1 MGALLRPQLRS
12 AEEALVQL
20 LRFSI
25 APSASSLSSAC
36 ATPCHDIP
44 QVMSGLEIVASIAG
58 VAAAAIKVSVTMN
71 DLAEELGSA
80 GKDVRYIGNDMAGFS
95 QVLRLVQSSLEESI
109 NTAGSRV
116 IQSVFDTLPQLI
128 EQCSTVYDEANSL
141 MVAINPKDSSLS
153 VFKKMKFVFYRGRIT
168 ILRSLLDSSKSTL
181 NLLLVTLNIEMAKS
195 KMPDKAL
202 MEQLQNERIAFIKVV
217 QSQNKALDEAMKE
230 VEKAKKEATRLKLK
244 RDKEKEKDRGDGN
257 DEDATLDEVVPER
270 LSRPY
275 SYKPP
280 PPYTLHSAPSVSQL
294 IYQPPS
300 LERFNSVRK
309 SSNAV
314 TSLALSL
321 EPAGATGDY
330 GVPTPPTSPP
340 EQTPYGAYTSYT
352 AYVPPQPPL
361 QSPTNEDPQF
371 GKRRSADDIDPVD
384 NTKNA
389 RPAFGGTRVF
399 SDPGPARSNATSND
413 HLDPGTTPRERERSP
428 YGFSRVPQEESP
440 RVEKKRP
447 SSQASSSSAPSGNAS
462 YRNFSTPVSGESKM
476 KSVPE
481 EQEPAS
487 AGANASPT
495 APTGASWKPK
505 FTYHPP
511 PPPPPPAYPSSND
524 TYAPPQP
531 KSPPIP
537 RKSVPPPP
545 PPRHGITYV
554 VIAPYLSHE
563 IGHLSLVPFDT
574 LVDVSSYT
582 PEEEFLPYPTAFDAA
597 PKHYWQAS
605 LGTRR
610 GPRGLFPH
618 NTVCSDGGASGG
630 LRNFEIEWQA

>member
-1 MGALLRPQLRS
+1 
-12 AEEALVQL
+12 
-20 LRFSI
+20 
-25 APSASSLSSAC
+25 
-36 ATPCHDIP
+36 
-44 QVMSGLEIVASIAG
+44 MSGLEIVASIAG
-58 VAAAAIKVSVTMN
+58 VAAAAIKVSVAMN

-128 EQCSTVYDEANSL
+128 EQCSTVYDEANGL

-244 RDKEKEKDRGDGN
+244 RDKEKEKDRGDGK
-257 DEDATLDEVVPER
+257 DEDATLDDVVPER

-314 TSLALSL
+314 ASLALSL
-321 EPAGATGDY
+321 EPTRTTGDY
-330 GVPTPPTSPP
+330 GVPTPPISPP
-340 EQTPYGAYTSYT
+340 EQTPHGAYASYT
-352 AYVPPQPPL
+352 AYTPPPPPS
-361 QSPTNEDPQF
+361 QSATNENPKFDN
-371 GKRRSADDIDPVD
+371 RRSADDAPPVK
-384 NTKNA
+384 NTNNA
-389 RPAFGGTRVF
+389 RPGFSGTRVF
-399 SDPGPARSNATSND
+399 SDPGPARSNATSKD
-413 HLDPGTTPRERERSP
+413 HLDPGVSPREQERERSP

-440 RVEKKRP
+440 KVEKKRP
-447 SSQASSSSAPSGNAS
+447 TSQAKSPSASSGSAS
-462 YRNFSTPVSGESKM
+462 YRNFSTPASGNSKM
-476 KSVPE
+476 NSVPE

-487 AGANASPT
+487 AGANGWPT
-495 APTGASWKPK
+495 TPMGAPWKPK

-511 PPPPPPAYPSSND
+511 PPPPPPAYPTSND
-524 TYAPPQP
+524 TYAAPQP
-531 KSPPIP
+531 KSTSIP

-554 VIAPYLSHE
+554 VIEPYLSHE

-582 PEEEFLPYPTAFDAA
+582 PEEELLPYPTAFDSA

-618 NTVCSDGGASGG
+618 DTVCSIDSEKVTEKLNEAWFAEKEAGFIADGQGRCWVGPTW
-630 LRNFEIEWQA
+630 EWREPARRRSKWWAEGF